1 MTNDDEIIAPSH
13 NQLFRPRAA
22 EIGESN
28 GSDLNQ
34 MVWRC
39 FSESVKVCSFSLVT
53 QASICNCILEICV
66 CVSEIGSK
74 RFNMVRSAK
83 FLNAQIRRTGGTSN
97 SSLWLRKM
105 ISRIMEI
112 KGVMPLP
119 PLTITKDSCLVP
131 NKYQSY

>member
-53 QASICNCILEICV
+53 
-66 CVSEIGSK
+66 
-74 RFNMVRSAK
+74 
-83 FLNAQIRRTGGTSN
+83 
-97 SSLWLRKM
+97 
-105 ISRIMEI
+105 
-112 KGVMPLP
+112 
-119 PLTITKDSCLVP
+119 
-131 NKYQSY
+131 